1 MVLSKNAKIGIGI
14 GAGLFV
20 LIIII
25 VIIVLVV
32 NSSSSTDTSSTTG
45 SSPMPRSP
53 MPSPM
58 GTKLGAP
65 EEDPEEGTT
74 LLTDEEKEIIEDGNV
89 FGVEPD
95 DLDLD
100 NEETSSATKDLID
113 SSDVEQTS
121 YTDDSGDDWLLYE
134 NKKFAISSSTE
145 DSPIVADNA
154 EACLSICKDT
164 EGCVG
169 VTYNSVNQNCFIKN
183 MIADG
188 GLYESDNKTSYILSS
203 VAEDVGIN

>member
-1 MVLSKNAKIGIGI
+1 MALSKNAKIGIGI

-45 SSPMPRSP
+45 SSTTTSVQ
-53 MPSPM
+53 
-58 GTKLGAP
+58 
-65 EEDPEEGTT
+65 EDPEEGTT

-89 FGVEPD
+89 FGVDPD

-121 YTDDSGDDWLLYE
+121 YTDDSGDDWILYE
-134 NKKFAISSSTE
+134 NKKFAISSSTA
-145 DSPIVADNA
+145 DSPIVADNV

-164 EGCVG
+164 EDCVG
-169 VTYNSVNQNCFIKN
+169 VTYNSVNKNCFIKD

-188 GLYESDNKTSYILSS
+188 GLYKSDNKTSYILTS
-203 VAEDVGIN
+203 VAESAGLPLTDVLDDE

>member
-1 MVLSKNAKIGIGI
+1 MALSKNAKIGIGI
-14 GAGLFV
+14 GVGLFV

-32 NSSSSTDTSSTTG
+32 NSNSSTGSSTTT
-45 SSPMPRSP
+45 SVQ
-53 MPSPM
+53 
-58 GTKLGAP
+58 
-65 EEDPEEGTT
+65 EDPEEGTK
-74 LLTDEEKEIIEDGNV
+74 LLTDEEKEIIEDGHV
-89 FGVEPD
+89 LGIDPD

-134 NKKFAISSSTE
+134 NKKFAISTSTP
-145 DSPIVADNA
+145 DSPIDAPDI

-164 EGCVG
+164 VKCVG
-169 VTYNSVNQNCFIKN
+169 VTYNFNNQNCYIKTG
-183 MIADG
+183 IATG
-188 GLYESDNKTSYILSS
+188 GLYESDNKSSYILSS
-203 VAEDVGIN
+203 EAKKAGLI